1 MRGLPLDDAPPR
13 KFTTALART
22 LGFLVLLSAS
32 AALLLTRAPLA
43 SFLSLSLTPHRTNPR
58 DLQRLPVSCPA
69 QLPGLAPPLAFHVP
83 APGDAQRQVY
93 IDRLRG
99 AVRVRTETF
108 DGAPTDGADGW
119 YDKFFKFEA
128 YLKETFPDVF
138 AALKLEHFATHGL
151 LLTWAGSD
159 ASLAPLVLMAHQ
171 DTVPVPEE
179 TTARWTHPPFDA
191 VLDEDGWVWGR
202 GAGDCKNLLIAHL
215 SAVTELLASGFAPTR
230 TVHLAFGFDE
240 EGGGV
245 RSARV
250 IAAHL
255 EDLYGLGTDKV
266 FMIVDEGGGLM
277 PDYFGQTWVAP
288 SLGEKGSINVRVSV
302 NVPGGHS
309 SIPPAHTA
317 IGILSALVTTIEAHP
332 PRVALSAGNPFAA
345 FAVCLGEYGA
355 CQISSSSASGAMGF
369 TTDACLPESEFST
382 RELSLRFI
390 LLSLIT
396 TLSDHETYMA
406 GTIDDELKTLLAH
419 ERTWPAAAELMAAR
433 SPGDAA
439 RLSTTQAVDIVGG
452 GVKVNALPEEAHV
465 VVNHRMSVDDSIAGL
480 YERYTDLLTPEAAKF
495 NLSIVGFGQS
505 PPAGVERYV
514 QLSSPG
520 GAEASPVTPAVGE
533 AWEVFSQTS
542 RHLWPDAIV
551 APYLSTG
558 GTDTRSYVNLT
569 RAIFRFQGVR
579 DSERVNI
586 HTVDERVH
594 VNGHLNAIA
603 WVHALVQNADKFR
616 E

>member
-1 MRGLPLDDAPPR
+1 MRGLPLDDEPPR
-13 KFTTALART
+13 RFTTALARM
-22 LGFLVLLSAS
+22 LAFLVLL
-32 AALLLTRAPLA
+32 AAAGLLLAQ
-43 SFLSLSLTPHRTNPR
+43 SHFSSSLSLAPSPGRTSPR
-58 DLQRLPVSCPA
+58 DFQRLPVSCPA
-69 QLPGLAPPLAFHVP
+69 QFTGLAPELQFDIP

-93 IDRLRG
+93 VDRLRG
-99 AVRVRTETF
+99 AVRVPTETF
-108 DGAPTDGADGW
+108 DGAPTDGADEW
-119 YDKFFKFEA
+119 YDKFYKFEA
-128 YLKETFPDVF
+128 YLKQSFPDVF
-138 AALKLEHFATHGL
+138 GSLKLEHFATHGL

-171 DTVPVPEE
+171 DTVPVPAE

-191 VLDEDGWVWGR
+191 VFDEDGWIWGR

-215 SAVTELLASGFAPTR
+215 SAVSALLSAGFEPTR

-245 RSARV
+245 HSARY

-255 EDLYGLGTDKV
+255 EDVYGIGQDSV
-266 FMIVDEGGGLM
+266 FMIVDEGGGLIS
-277 PDYFGQTWVAP
+277 DYFGRTWVAP
-288 SLGEKGSINVRVSV
+288 SLGEKGSVNVHVSV

-332 PRVALSAGNPFAA
+332 APLKLSKSNPFAA
-345 FAVCLGEYGA
+345 FAQCLGEY
-355 CQISSSSASGAMGF
+355 
-369 TTDACLPESEFST
+369 
-382 RELSLRFI
+382 
-390 LLSLIT
+390 
-396 TLSDHETYMA
+396 
-406 GTIDDELKTLLAH
+406 GTIDDELKGLLKH
-419 ERTWPAAAELMAAR
+419 ERTWPEAAELMAAR

-465 VVNHRMSVDDSIAGL
+465 VVNHRLSVDDSISGL
-480 YERYTDLLTPEAAKF
+480 YERYGSLLTPEAAKF
-495 NLSIVGFGQS
+495 NLSVVGFGES
-505 PPAGVERYV
+505 PPAGVDRYV
-514 QLSSPG
+514 QLSSPR
-520 GAEASPVTPAVGE
+520 GAEVSPVTPAEGA
-533 AWEVFSQTS
+533 AWEIFSRTS
-542 RHLWPDAIV
+542 TYLWPDAIV

-579 DSERVNI
+579 DDEKINI

-594 VNGHLNAIA
+594 VNGHLNTIA

-616 E
+616 K